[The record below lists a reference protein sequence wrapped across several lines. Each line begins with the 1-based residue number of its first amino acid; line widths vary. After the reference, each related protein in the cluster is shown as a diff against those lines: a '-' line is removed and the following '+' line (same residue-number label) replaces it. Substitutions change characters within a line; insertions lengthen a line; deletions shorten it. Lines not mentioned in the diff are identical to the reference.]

1 MRTHYNVS
9 GVTWRRTDGG
19 GSKSQLALSLR
30 AEKTG
35 LAITLT
41 RVSVG
46 DVAWG
51 GGSVTTQQHGTMTF
65 WSSDSLSLFLTL
77 LWALCFRE
85 KLVCLV
91 RFIAIHPQYLKYQT
105 SDHRTNLL
113 VTVCH
118 SIKLQYILLTFPVPS
133 AIHRRWLINEWS
145 LGNASNLIPSKAPQQ
160 HNYQK
165 RPHRLSHLMERNE
178 PKPRRCPYIS
188 HNSIPILS
196 SKFVENS

>member
-1 MRTHYNVS
+1 MT
-9 GVTWRRTDGG
+9 TDGRRRLQKPACAEPACRKDRSRDHAHARFSRRCRVRRG
-19 GSKSQLALSLR
+19 KCHNTTTRDYDILELR
-30 AEKTG
+30 
-35 LAITLT
+35 L
-41 RVSVG
+41 
-46 DVAWG
+46 
-51 GGSVTTQQHGTMTF
+51 
-65 WSSDSLSLFLTL
+65 SLSLFLTL

-91 RFIAIHPQYLKYQT
+91 RFVAIHPQYLKYQT
-105 SDHRTNLL
+105 SEHRTNLL

-133 AIHRRWLINEWS
+133 AIDRRWLINEWS

-165 RPHRLSHLMERNE
+165 RPHRLSRLMERNE
-178 PKPRRCPYIS
+178 PKPRRSPYIS